1 MYQLVFDPSTSS
13 LVPLTPLP
21 DGVLPGDL
29 TFAGPYPLL
38 VVVIFVVCGVVELLG
53 GGLVRL
59 MMLIVGAYPKTFCIW
74 INFRL
79 RLLCKAVLSLF
90 FCDVMC

>member
-59 MMLIVGAYPKTFCIW
+59 MMLMVGAYPK
-74 INFRL
+74 RL
-79 RLLCKAVLSLF
+79 FLYMDQL
-90 FCDVMC
+90 